1 MSIFVHNWSQ
11 ISIFVPSL
19 IQNLIISEEIISPVK
34 MQRNVYFSLLNV
46 LDISQI
52 FATALIVIMIMQTS
66 RLMFVEIMMIETRQ
80 FLL

>member
-1 MSIFVHNWSQ
+1 
-11 ISIFVPSL
+11 
-19 IQNLIISEEIISPVK
+19 